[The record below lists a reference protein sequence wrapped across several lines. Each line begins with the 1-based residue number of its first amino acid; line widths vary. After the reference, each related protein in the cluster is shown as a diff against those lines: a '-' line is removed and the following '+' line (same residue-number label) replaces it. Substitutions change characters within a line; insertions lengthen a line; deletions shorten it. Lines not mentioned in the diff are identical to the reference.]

1 MIKTKNQKLFQV
13 KAGDIVWVN
22 YGEFDTESKTHDNRQ
37 KGVRPAVILSNTA
50 CCESS
55 PVVVSCP
62 LTAKIHKK
70 LPVHLMLNSSALK
83 KPSFVLPEQICAIN
97 RYQILGKLGELNS
110 SELKMVKTAVEHQ
123 LFGI

>member
-1 MIKTKNQKLFQV
+1 MIKTKSQKLFQV

-55 PVVVSCP
+55 PVVVSC
-62 LTAKIHKK
+62 LTGTN
-70 LPVHLMLNSSALK
+70 L
-83 KPSFVLPEQICAIN
+83 
-97 RYQILGKLGELNS
+97 RYQ
-110 SELKMVKTAVEHQ
+110 
-123 LFGI
+123 